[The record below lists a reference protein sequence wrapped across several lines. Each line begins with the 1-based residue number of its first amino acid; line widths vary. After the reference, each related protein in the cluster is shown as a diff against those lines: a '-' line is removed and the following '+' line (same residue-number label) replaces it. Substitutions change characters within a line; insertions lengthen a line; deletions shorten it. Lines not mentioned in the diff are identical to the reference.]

1 MIDQTLRHAVERQEQ
16 LRREAA
22 TGRRFRRT
30 PGRSS
35 RIAASVAAILRNV
48 LVNPIPSGN
57 ILPATH

>member
-22 TGRRFRRT
+22 AGRRLRRQ
-30 PGRSS
+30 PARA
-35 RIAASVAAILRNV
+35 RRMVASVAAILRTAV
-48 LVNPIPSGN
+48 ANPIPSGT